1 MERRK
6 PGAALMAL
14 LMCTTIDICMKL
26 NVVKTLPPNLWIAF
40 SGGVDSV
47 VLTHLALSKGITVGL
62 AHYHHGNDLADA
74 EYRFVKQFATD
85 HSLLL
90 SVGWCDSA
98 PTGSKEKFWRDSR
111 YKFFKSVDC
120 TVATGANL
128 DDAVEWYLMTCLRG
142 RGEFMPYTH
151 ANVIR
156 PLLLTKKEKILAYA
170 KHHNLEWFED
180 PNNSDPEFTQRNKV
194 RHEILPKCLEV
205 NPGLYNMVKK
215 RIFEKEFAH
224 K

>member
-1 MERRK
+1 
-6 PGAALMAL
+6 
-14 LMCTTIDICMKL
+14 MKL
-26 NVVKTLPPNLWIAF
+26 NVFKTLPPNLWIAF

-47 VLTHLALSKGITVGL
+47 VLAHLALSKGIMVGL

-74 EYRFVKQFATD
+74 EYQFVKQFATD

-111 YKFFKSVDC
+111 YRFFKSLDC

-156 PLLLTKKEKILAYA
+156 PLLLSRKSEIIKYA
-170 KHHNLEWFED
+170 LDHSLNWYED
-180 PNNSDPEFTQRNKV
+180 ASNSDVEFTPRNRV
-194 RHEILPKCLEV
+194 RHEILPQCLQV
-205 NPGLYNMVKK
+205 NPGLYSVVKK
-215 RIFEKEFAH
+215 KIFDREFGKNAQETGSDQTIIH
-224 K
+224 AGGAW